1 MVSFGTAIFET
12 AENSATAGVSFVTRN
27 GECPH
32 GSGVVESVRVLDVS
46 HPAGSWTVRNIGGVT
61 SILQD
66 SGRNLFYVANGDEVW
81 IVSHQQSDTRH
92 ECSSS
97 EAIPPMPNCD

>member
-1 MVSFGTAIFET
+1 MVSFGIAIFEM
-12 AENSATAGVSFVTRN
+12 AENSATAGVSLATRN
-27 GECPH
+27 GEGPH

-81 IVSHQQSDTRH
+81 ILSHQQSDTQ
-92 ECSSS
+92 
-97 EAIPPMPNCD
+97 A